1 MIYSSTKLHNIQID
15 IGWNMLRHRSKISFI
30 TCKWNMNLPF
40 YIIYV
45 NIFSATCDVNML
57 KSIRF
62 TYCLLYILVLHCYRL
77 LSVFIQTAA
86 AEAKTTNGRQECLR
100 MASLQRPVGNSQ
112 LESFFPTCF
121 LPHLPHPPTT
131 FPHPPAPPPLPY
143 FRFLPWRWK

>member
-1 MIYSSTKLHNIQID
+1 MYGYFDAMIQMWGVFVELQCRVCVTSVTSSSYLRQVSTTFRAPIQ
-15 IGWNMLRHRSKISFI
+15 
-30 TCKWNMNLPF
+30 
-40 YIIYV
+40 
-45 NIFSATCDVNML
+45 DV
-57 KSIRF
+57 R
-62 TYCLLYILVLHCYRL
+62 CLCVQYILVLHCYRL

>member
-1 MIYSSTKLHNIQID
+1 MYGDFDAIIQMWEFLWNCSVGCVTSVTSSSYLRPVSTTFRAPIQ
-15 IGWNMLRHRSKISFI
+15 
-30 TCKWNMNLPF
+30 
-40 YIIYV
+40 
-45 NIFSATCDVNML
+45 DV
-57 KSIRF
+57 R
-62 TYCLLYILVLHCYRL
+62 CLCVQYILVLHCYRL

-121 LPHLPHPPTT
+121 LPHHPHPPTT

>member
-1 MIYSSTKLHNIQID
+1 MYGYFDAMIQMWGVFVELQCRVCVTSVTSSSYLRPVSTTFRAPIQ
-15 IGWNMLRHRSKISFI
+15 
-30 TCKWNMNLPF
+30 
-40 YIIYV
+40 
-45 NIFSATCDVNML
+45 DV
-57 KSIRF
+57 R
-62 TYCLLYILVLHCYRL
+62 CLCVQYILVLHCYRL

-131 FPHPPAPPPLPY
+131 FPHPPPPLPY
-143 FRFLPWRWK
+143 LRFLPWRWK